1 LRHLAAD
8 QAQIQ
13 AAGTGFVADAND
25 VSGNNIPLGGGSYVG
40 DATTVAGAT
49 SVPGVA
55 QGTIPVA
62 GTAAGTPGPVAQG
75 GGAGASSGQAGDGG
89 QPAGGGQ
96 AAGGHA
102 HKVLRDKA
110 GKALAATAMADRA
123 IPVTAAAA
131 IPANMAITARR
142 FRASRNLPRTS
153 KAHSA
158 SPIVATIISR

>member
-1 LRHLAAD
+1 M
-8 QAQIQ
+8 
-13 AAGTGFVADAND
+13 
-25 VSGNNIPLGGGSYVG
+25 PSYVG

-75 GGAGASSGQAGDGG
+75 GGAGGSSGQAGDGG
-89 QPAGGGQ
+89 QPAGGGRLL
-96 AAGGHA
+96 ADTA
-102 HKVLRDKA
+102 HEVLRDKA
-110 GKALAATAMADRA
+110 GEALAATAMADRA
-123 IPVTAAAA
+123 IPVTAAVAIAA
-131 IPANMAITARR
+131 SMAITARR
-142 FRASRNLPRTS
+142 FRNLPRTS